1 MKSLELIREWM
12 VAHPTST
19 TLIKYVILV
28 LLIIGFIQF
37 LRRFIR
43 KNLPNS
49 KVKYKSQKGIEV
61 IGYLILIILTLSY
74 FTGNI
79 KDFTLAIGLLSAGIA
94 ITLQEL
100 ILSIAG
106 SLYIFFVKVYIPG
119 DRIEINGIKG
129 DVIDVDSIY
138 TTMMEI
144 GEWVSSDNY
153 SGRIIKL
160 SNAFVFK
167 GPIYNY
173 SKDFPFIWD
182 EFDLPIRYGSDVEM
196 AKAIIIKVATE
207 NLSEYV
213 ANSITKWKH
222 VVERYYIED
231 AKVEPTLAITMT
243 DNWIQFNLRYI
254 VDYKKRRL
262 TKHILN
268 ELIGKEFEK
277 TNGKVILAS
286 STVEI
291 VRIPIVNINE
301 KGITQTDNDNY

>member
-1 MKSLELIREWM
+1 MKSLELIKQWLE
-12 VAHPTST
+12 ANPS
-19 TLIKYVILV
+19 LAIFIKYIALV
-28 LLIIGFIQF
+28 LLVIGFIQF

-49 KVKYKSQKGIEV
+49 KVKYRSQKGIEV

-79 KDFTLAIGLLSAGIA
+79 KDFTLAIGLLSAGVA

-106 SLYIFFVKVYIPG
+106 SLYIFFVKVYKPG

-129 DVIDVDSIY
+129 DVIDIDSIY
-138 TTMMEI
+138 TTIMEI

-153 SGRIIKL
+153 SGRIVKL

-173 SKDFPFIWD
+173 SMDFPFIWD
-182 EFDLPIRYGSDVEM
+182 EFNLPIRYGSDIEL
-196 AKAIIIKVATE
+196 AKNIVIKVATE

-213 ANSITKWKH
+213 ANSIAKWKD
-222 VVERYYIED
+222 VVDRYYIED

-254 VDYKKRRL
+254 VDYKKRRV
-262 TKHILN
+262 TKHILS
-268 ELIGKEFEK
+268 ELISKKFEE

-291 VRIPIVNINE
+291 VRIPTVNINE
-301 KGITQTDNDNY
+301 KGIT

>member
-1 MKSLELIREWM
+1 MKSLELVKQWLE
-12 VAHPTST
+12 AHPSSA
-19 TLIKYVILV
+19 IFMKYIALV
-28 LLIIGFIQF
+28 LLVIAFIQF

-43 KNLPNS
+43 KNLPNT

-79 KDFTLAIGLLSAGIA
+79 KDFTLAIGLLSAGVA

-106 SLYIFFVKVYIPG
+106 SLYIFFVKVYKPG

-129 DVIDVDSIY
+129 DVIDIDSIY

-173 SKDFPFIWD
+173 SMDFPFIWD
-182 EFDLPIRYGSDVEM
+182 EFNLPIRYGSDIEL
-196 AKAIIIKVATE
+196 AKELVIKVATE

-213 ANSITKWKH
+213 ANSVAKWKD
-222 VVERYYIED
+222 VVDRYYIED
-231 AKVEPTLAITMT
+231 AKVEPTLAISMT
-243 DNWIQFNLRYI
+243 DNWVEFNLRYI
-254 VDYKKRRL
+254 VDYKKRRV

-277 TNGKVILAS
+277 TNGKVVLAS
-286 STVEI
+286 STFEI
-291 VRIPIVNINE
+291 VRIPMVNINE
-301 KGITQTDNDNY
+301 KDITPTENDN

>member
-1 MKSLELIREWM
+1 MKSLELVKQWLE
-12 VAHPTST
+12 AHPSSA
-19 TLIKYVILV
+19 IFMKYIALV
-28 LLIIGFIQF
+28 LLVIAFIQF

-43 KNLPNS
+43 KNLPNT

-79 KDFTLAIGLLSAGIA
+79 KDFTLAIGLLSAGVA

-106 SLYIFFVKVYIPG
+106 SLYIFFVKVYKPG

-129 DVIDVDSIY
+129 DVIDIDSIY

-173 SKDFPFIWD
+173 SMDFPFIWD
-182 EFDLPIRYGSDVEM
+182 EFNLPIRYGSDIEL
-196 AKAIIIKVATE
+196 AKELVIKVATE

-213 ANSITKWKH
+213 ANSVAKWKD
-222 VVERYYIED
+222 VVDRYYIED
-231 AKVEPTLAITMT
+231 AKVEPTLAISMT
-243 DNWIQFNLRYI
+243 DNWVEFNLRYI
-254 VDYKKRRL
+254 VDYKKRRV

-277 TNGKVILAS
+277 TNGKVVLAS
-286 STVEI
+286 STFEI
-291 VRIPIVNINE
+291 VRIPMVNINE
-301 KGITQTDNDNY
+301 KGITPTENDN

>member
-1 MKSLELIREWM
+1 MKYLELIKQWLE
-12 VAHPTST
+12 AHPST
-19 TLIKYVILV
+19 AIFLKYIVLV
-28 LLIIGFIQF
+28 LLVIGFIQF

-43 KNLPNS
+43 KNLPNT

-106 SLYIFFVKVYIPG
+106 SLYIFFVKVYKPG
-119 DRIEINGIKG
+119 DRIEISGIKG
-129 DVIDVDSIY
+129 DVIDIDSIY

-173 SKDFPFIWD
+173 SMDFPFIWD
-182 EFDLPIRYGSDVEM
+182 EFNLPIRYGSDIDL
-196 AKAIIIKVATE
+196 AKDIVIKVATE

-213 ANSITKWKH
+213 AKSIAKWKD

-243 DNWIQFNLRYI
+243 DNWIEFNLRYI
-254 VDYKKRRL
+254 VDYKKRRV

-268 ELIGKEFEK
+268 DLIGKEFEK
-277 TNGKVILAS
+277 TNGKVMLAS
-286 STVEI
+286 ATVEI
-291 VRIPIVNINE
+291 VRIPMVNIDE
-301 KGITQTDNDNY
+301 KGKN